1 MNNITGFYP
10 SVRVDA
16 TGDGV
21 VSQGGG
27 IVLTEMLMASG
38 LTVGLAEMLE
48 PWRKPFATYNLGK
61 ILTDL
66 ALSLATGGDFV
77 SDIDRL
83 RNQPEVYGL
92 IASDPTISRLF

>member
-1 MNNITGFYP
+1 MNNLTGFYP

-27 IVLTEMLMASG
+27 IILTEMLKTSG
-38 LTVGLAEMLE
+38 LTTGLAEVLE
-48 PWRKPFATYNLGK
+48 PWRKPFATHNPGK

-83 RNQPEVYGL
+83 RNHPKFTV
-92 IASDPTISRLF
+92 